1 MAVDE
6 ILVVSAVSALR
17 DGLAWVETV
26 LQSGERQREIH
37 VRKLIINVL
46 CNFEH
51 LLVEYQYMNVH
62 VATYMYMW
70 KVALH
75 LRYMYQ
81 LKRFCASP
89 VSSQTL

>member
-1 MAVDE
+1 MGRN
-6 ILVVSAVSALR
+6 SAIV
-17 DGLAWVETV
+17 G
-26 LQSGERQREIH
+26 RQREIH
-37 VRKLIINVL
+37 VGQLIVNVL

-75 LRYMYQ
+75 LRYSTNSNAFVPLQ
-81 LKRFCASP
+81 FQVKPFNINLE
-89 VSSQTL
+89 